1 LIALSGRCVV
11 AQVYKIVNLLDW
23 LGQIE
28 LPRYWRHSIWPFKD
42 ALQHSYYSLLIQTKK
57 SKLIEQKAKEMAKD
71 AEKKAYE
78 AEQLKRQLSE
88 ARKKQEE
95 DLKRLQSISSVPT
108 SHYQDDDDDKPEGG
122 TTDLSMEGVTNVGS
136 ELERVTLQEKDK
148 NMAERLHVSYPL

>member
-1 LIALSGRCVV
+1 MIALSGRCVV

-78 AEQLKRQLSE
+78 AEQLKRQVCMLHILLCTLSGMFLE
-88 ARKKQEE
+88 STHIFLHCFFGVIPVSQYGPEKGNMKQ
-95 DLKRLQSISSVPT
+95 
-108 SHYQDDDDDKPEGG
+108 
-122 TTDLSMEGVTNVGS
+122 
-136 ELERVTLQEKDK
+136 
-148 NMAERLHVSYPL
+148 